1 MRFILFITISTIFFS
16 CEYNPVEEVPAQLK
30 INLIDIASSDQTYN
44 SNTTN
49 ITDAWIYVNDNFIG
63 VYPLPTQLPILE
75 KGNATIRIGAGIKK
89 NGISASRALYPFYSL
104 HSEEVI
110 LQPNN
115 TIEINP
121 EMEHK
126 IESYPW
132 YEDFESGGTNLSI
145 NTDSVGQQIEY
156 ISSNEENYFLG
167 QRYGL
172 LKISGE
178 EGELIECV
186 SENLSLPKDKQV
198 YLEIDYKSNTQFVIG
213 LYANSSSQVNKTS
226 IIFLSPNEN
235 WNKTYISLSETI
247 SNYSSA
253 NSYKIFIGML
263 RDVSI
268 DKNELRVDN
277 IRLVHE

>member
-1 MRFILFITISTIFFS
+1 MRYILSIIILSTFFA
-16 CEYNPVEEVPAQLK
+16 CDFNLVEDVPAQLK
-30 INLIDIASSDQTYN
+30 INQIDIASSEQTYN

-49 ITDAWIYVNDNFIG
+49 ITDAWVYVNDNFIG

-75 KGNATIRIGAGIKK
+75 EGNATIRIGAGIKK
-89 NGISASRALYPFYSL
+89 NGISASRVLYPFYNL
-104 HSEEVI
+104 YSEEVV
-110 LQPNN
+110 LLPNN

-121 EMEHK
+121 ELEHR
-126 IESYPW
+126 IENYPW

-156 ISSNEENYFLG
+156 ITSNENDYFLG

-186 SENLSLPKDKQV
+186 SENLTLPKDRQV
-198 YLEIDYKSNTQFVIG
+198 YLEIDYKSNSQFVIG
-213 LYANSSSQVNKTS
+213 LYANSSAQVNKTS
-226 IIFLSPNEN
+226 IIFLNPNES

-263 RDVSI
+263 RNVSV
-268 DKNELRVDN
+268 DKNELMIDN